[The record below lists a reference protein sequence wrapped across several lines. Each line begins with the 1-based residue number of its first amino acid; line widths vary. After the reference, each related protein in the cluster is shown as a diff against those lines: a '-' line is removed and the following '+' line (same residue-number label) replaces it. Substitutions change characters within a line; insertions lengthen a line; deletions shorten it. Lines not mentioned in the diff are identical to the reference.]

1 MSSFGSTTLSVLLLD
16 DQPAGRDLLRAAL
29 CTARSDIAI
38 HEADSLAGFFAAI
51 CARNFDLVLVDLLLP
66 DGSGLDALRRAAAL
80 APSPLLLA
88 VSSMSDQ
95 TSVIKA
101 ITAGAHGFLCK
112 HDDPIAIAH
121 AISIGLSGGATV
133 TPIIACRLLQMLRE
147 SSVGTPRLSSSLTP
161 RESEVLVLASK
172 GFKWSEIAQM
182 TASRPSTIYT
192 HVRHIY
198 DKLQVRC
205 LSQCLHEARSQ
216 GLI

>member
-16 DQPAGRDLLRAAL
+16 DQPTGRELLRTALSAAR
-29 CTARSDIAI
+29 ADIAI
-38 HEADSLAGFFAAI
+38 HEADSLAGFYAAI
-51 CARNFDLVLVDLLLP
+51 CTRPFDLVLVDLLLP
-66 DGSGLDALRRAAAL
+66 DGSGLDALRHAAAL
-80 APSPLLLA
+80 APAPLLLA

-101 ITAGAHGFLCK
+101 ISAGAHGFLCK

-133 TPIIACRLLQMLRE
+133 TPIIACRLLQMLRD
-147 SSVGTPRLSSSLTP
+147 SAVSHPRLSSLTP

-172 GFKWSEIAQM
+172 GFRYSEIARM

-198 DKLQVRC
+198 EKLQVSC
-205 LSQCLHEARSQ
+205 LSQALHEARCQ